1 MSTLTDA
8 ICLGYAFTGDL
19 WASFYWHED
28 GRVMT
33 AFSLTPGAD
42 RHAVAIGRAATEAHA
57 RRAAD
62 AFLNYHRAHCG
73 WEHPARHCSRLP
85 EILAESEHR
94 QRLCDREP
102 AREGPVARDQAL
114 VALALLTPAADP
126 L

>member
-1 MSTLTDA
+1 MSTLIDA
-8 ICLGYAFTGDL
+8 ICLGYAFTGDQ

-28 GRVMT
+28 GRVLT

-42 RHAVAIGRAATEAHA
+42 RHALAIGRAATEAHA

-62 AFLNYHRAHCG
+62 AFLSYHRAHYG
-73 WEHPARHCSRLP
+73 WEHPACHCSRLP
-85 EILAESEHR
+85 EILAESHQR
-94 QRLCDREP
+94 QHFCEREP
-102 AREGPVARDQAL
+102 AHEGPVARDQAL